1 MSHRK
6 ELRHPMVILELEV
19 RQRSRGHWEPWSGG
33 TPQTVRENLTEYV
46 VGNIFHVFFKD
57 CRAAVKNMRFHLK
70 NLPNFPRSPAATYTL
85 QDLRA
90 QIPPK
95 SPVGLSMDV

>member
-33 TPQTVRENLTEYV
+33 TPQT
-46 VGNIFHVFFKD
+46 D

-90 QIPPK
+90 QMCSIVFETTATP
-95 SPVGLSMDV
+95 